1 MNMRVGILTGGGDCP
16 GLNAVIRA
24 VVRTLQH
31 EGDGV
36 QVLGFRD
43 GFLGMVADRV
53 MPLDGDAVSGILPR
67 GGTILGSS
75 NRDDPFD
82 FDHVVDGERLT
93 GDVSGRAV
101 ATLER
106 HGVEALVVVGGDGT
120 LALANRFARLGVPVV
135 GVPKTIDNDLRGTDQ
150 TFGFDT
156 AVGIASEAI
165 DRIHTTAESHHRVML
180 VEVMGRHAGWI
191 ALHSGL
197 ASGGDVILLPELPFT
212 VDGICAAVEKRRS
225 RGKSFSIVV
234 VSEGAKARGGEQV
247 FYRSVATGAEK
258 GRLGGISHTLAASIE
273 DCVGLESRVT
283 ILGHVLRGGTPS
295 AGDRILATRF
305 GACAARQVLAGNHQ
319 TMASLRGTEVRAVPI
334 TDAEGGPK
342 LVDPD
347 HELVGVA
354 RATGISFGEG

>member
-24 VVRTLQH
+24 VVRTLHH

-36 QVLGFRD
+36 EVVGVCD
-43 GFLGMVADRV
+43 GFLGLIADRTV
-53 MPLDGDAVSGILPR
+53 ALGSDAVSGILPR

-82 FDHVVDGERLT
+82 FDRVVDGEHLV
-93 GDVSGRAV
+93 GDLSARAV
-101 ATLER
+101 ANLDKR
-106 HGVEALVVVGGDGT
+106 GIGALVVVGGDGT
-120 LALANRFARLGVPVV
+120 LAIANRFARLGVPVV

-165 DRIHTTAESHHRVML
+165 DRIHTTAESHHRVMF

-197 ASGGDVILLPELPFT
+197 ASGGDVILLPEIPFT
-212 VDGICAAVEKRRS
+212 LEGICASVEDRRS
-225 RGKSFSIVV
+225 RGKHFSIVV
-234 VSEGAKARGGEQV
+234 VSEGASPVGGEQV
-247 FYRSVATGAEK
+247 FYRSVATGAER
-258 GRLGGISHTLAASIE
+258 GRLGGISHLLAASLE
-273 DCVGLESRVT
+273 DSVGLESRVT

-295 AGDRILATRF
+295 ARDRVLATRF
-305 GACAARQVLAGNHQ
+305 GTCAARQVLAGNHQ
-319 TMASLRGTEVRAVPI
+319 TMAALRGTSVVAVPI
-334 TDAEGGPK
+334 TDAEGGPR
-342 LVDPD
+342 LVDPGN
-347 HELVGVA
+347 ELVAVA
-354 RATGISFGEG
+354 KATGIGFGES